1 MISPEPESTVPEAVW
16 EIEYSEP
23 VPDLYPELSDS
34 LKMQESDTE
43 HDERAKGI
51 SLLFYLLSSYFIYNI
66 PHLSQLPVFPLTC
79 LPFVKLTQ
87 I

>member
-1 MISPEPESTVPEAVW
+1 MQESNSSELTSSKALIGSVPEPVW

-43 HDERAKGI
+43 QDGRAKG
-51 SLLFYLLSSYFIYNI
+51 SFLFIY
-66 PHLSQLPVFPLTC
+66 C
-79 LPFVKLTQ
+79 
-87 I
+87 

>member
-1 MISPEPESTVPEAVW
+1 MPESSVPEAVW

-43 HDERAKGI
+43 HDDERTKGNFP
-51 SLLFYLLSSYFIYNI
+51 LFALFVYILFIYYLQIKII
-66 PHLSQLPVFPLTC
+66 PVM
-79 LPFVKLTQ
+79 
-87 I
+87 